1 MTTTIS
7 TTAGDEGGKT
17 GEAAGATTAGEAGE
31 RTAEEAAEGVG
42 ERTAEG
48 VAVAGVAEGVEGGCP
63 ATEYATCSCGYNGT
77 VPNDRN
83 APLLF
88 NLTGDPRETTNLATL
103 ATLAT
108 LPTTRA
114 ATTTPHATST
124 VVRNTVHNT
133 VHNTVYA
140 AILRTLRAE
149 LDTYINTEVAPLNR
163 LASERKA
170 APESNPSKHNR
181 TYWAPWN

>member
-1 MTTTIS
+1 M
-7 TTAGDEGGKT
+7 GH
-17 GEAAGATTAGEAGE
+17 
-31 RTAEEAAEGVG
+31 
-42 ERTAEG
+42 RTAEG
-48 VAVAGVAEGVEGGCP
+48 VAFAGVAGGAEGKVGGGCP

-77 VPNDRN
+77 VPNDRS

-108 LPTTRA
+108 TRA
-114 ATTTPHATST
+114 ATTTAGHATST
-124 VVRNTVHNT
+124 V

>member
-1 MTTTIS
+1 M
-7 TTAGDEGGKT
+7 
-17 GEAAGATTAGEAGE
+17 
-31 RTAEEAAEGVG
+31 G

-77 VPNDRN
+77 VPNDRT

-88 NLTGDPRETTNLATL
+88 NLTGDPRETTNL